1 MFSKEQVR
9 EGIPTGWKLLIYK
22 KKEELIMKISASFFL
37 FLFLMSLTSGS
48 NVALSADHPGT
59 PVEPPKST
67 IEHPGKP
74 AGQEHP
80 GKAITADFVK
90 KSIRQH
96 VKSQAKSTKGVFVV
110 HDERLNKD
118 WHLKLLKVHDPVR
131 TFEKDGMTIYFACS
145 DFKSLETKDVL
156 DIDFWMVP
164 KGNKLE
170 VIDTKIHKVNGE
182 PRYAYEG
189 MNIKEIK

>member
-1 MFSKEQVR
+1 
-9 EGIPTGWKLLIYK
+9 
-22 KKEELIMKISASFFL
+22 MKISAPLFL

-48 NVALSADHPGT
+48 DVALSADHPGT
-59 PVEPPKST
+59 PVEKSKST

-74 AGQEHP
+74 VGQEHP
-80 GKAITADFVK
+80 GKSITADVVK

-118 WHLKLLKVHDPVR
+118 WHLKLAKVHDPVR
-131 TFEKDGMTIYFACS
+131 TFEKEGITIYFTCS

>member
-1 MFSKEQVR
+1 
-9 EGIPTGWKLLIYK
+9 
-22 KKEELIMKISASFFL
+22 MKIFASLFL
-37 FLFLMSLTSGS
+37 FLFLMSLALGS

-59 PVEPPKST
+59 PVEQPKST
-67 IEHPGKP
+67 IEHPGKKVEQP
-74 AGQEHP
+74 KSQEHP

-96 VKSQAKSTKGVFVV
+96 IKSQAKSTKGVFVV
-110 HDERLNKD
+110 HDERLSKD
-118 WHLKLLKVHDPVR
+118 WHLKLAKVHDPVR
-131 TFEKDGMTIYFACS
+131 TFEKDGTTIYFACS
-145 DFKSLETKDVL
+145 DFKSVENKDVL